1 MFEIE
6 SDNPFERRQAWAEA
20 ARAIRDGRTE
30 PPADGSLS
38 AQLAAELGPGRGDDP
53 LNDRADEGAQWCEL
67 IMHSEKRERLLAQ
80 YVSTDSDWLVNRLG
94 NVVDDCLS
102 LESQR

>member
-1 MFEIE
+1 MT
-6 SDNPFERRQAWAEA
+6 NARRWDVIAEA
-20 ARAIRDGRTE
+20 EAIRDGRTE

-53 LNDRADEGAQWCEL
+53 LNDRADEAAQWCEL

-80 YVSTDSDWLVNRLG
+80 YSSTDSIGWSTG
-94 NVVDDCLS
+94 
-102 LESQR
+102 